1 MEIRNV
7 TRGDLPKLAE
17 LISCGEL
24 ATRDDISFEHSAVAV
39 DGNGTVVAFV
49 IMRQRSLQDFFGG
62 RIPDEIITDDD
73 DDYME
78 GDECA
83 FRNEIEENFPEYT
96 HYELVY
102 SYQSESDRPFD
113 HNICKCYDF
122 ASNGDILVWDDNRN
136 EHIVNILKSMG
147 PSSDFNGQI
156 SIDIPYYD

>member
-62 RIPDEIITDDD
+62 RIPDEPSMKDDD
-73 DDYME
+73 EYME
-78 GDECA
+78 GDEFI
-83 FRNEIEENFPEYT
+83 FRNEVEENFPQDI
-96 HYELVY
+96 HYEIIY
-102 SYQSESDRPFD
+102 SYESENDKFD
-113 HNICKCYDF
+113 HNAYKCYRLAGKDCILRWF
-122 ASNGDILVWDDNRN
+122 DNSNKHITPILKTMGPNRN
-136 EHIVNILKSMG
+136 FNDIVSVDL
-147 PSSDFNGQI
+147 
-156 SIDIPYYD
+156 PYWD

>member
-62 RIPDEIITDDD
+62 RIPDEIIAEDDE
-73 DDYME
+73 DYEE
-78 GDECA
+78 GDE
-83 FRNEIEENFPEYT
+83 FIYRNETEEHFPESVQ
-96 HYELVY
+96 YEMIY
-102 SYQSESDRPFD
+102 SYETEDYHYAQECFGLLIKDFILIWRDNSNPNISDT
-113 HNICKCYDF
+113 
-122 ASNGDILVWDDNRN
+122 
-136 EHIVNILKSMG
+136 LKRKVG
-147 PSSDFNGQI
+147 RDFNGI
-156 SIDIPYYD
+156 VSDYTSDYE